1 MEYKLSARKK
11 NKRNK
16 ILLILIFIIA
26 AIAVG
31 YLYYH
36 QKYGRFSIKTD
47 NAYIKQDILYL
58 SPKVSG
64 TIDKV
69 YIHSPQKISKGEL
82 VAHIDDTDYK
92 LAFEGAKEALVQSVM
107 AFKRLSMQAK
117 EAKVNIELSQILLQK
132 AQKDFK
138 REQSLYDQKAVSD
151 DIFEKSKIGY
161 DKANQGLILA
171 KQRYQTIK
179 AMLGNA
185 DAEQNPQIKAAITNL
200 KKAYLALKRCDIVSP
215 IDGVVAK
222 KSFTVGSLV
231 SPRSTLVAI
240 VPQSG
245 FWVDANFKEP
255 KIKDIKIGQSVKLY
269 SDLYGKDVVYHGK
282 VEGVS
287 AGTGAVFSLLPPQNA
302 TGNWIKIVQRIPI
315 RISLNQKELQD
326 HPLHVG
332 SSMTAIVD
340 ISDQKVQKLSK
351 IETKPKAD
359 SNENEEKYIDYI
371 DKLAKKIIKENL

>member
-1 MEYKLSARKK
+1 MSARKK

-26 AIAVG
+26 AIVVG

-36 QKYGRFSIKTD
+36 QKYGKFSIKTD

-69 YIHSPQKISKGEL
+69 YIHAPQKISKGEL

-107 AFKRLSMQAK
+107 AFKRLSLQAK

-138 REQSLYDQKAVSD
+138 REQNLHDQKAVSD

-200 KKAYLALKRCDIVSP
+200 KKAYLALKRCNIVSP

-222 KSFTVGSLV
+222 KSFTIGSLV
-231 SPRSTLVAI
+231 SPRSTLAAI

-255 KIKDIKIGQSVKLY
+255 KIKNIKIGQSVKLY

-282 VEGVS
+282 VEGIS

-315 RISLNQKELQD
+315 RISLDQKELQK

-340 ISDQKVQKLSK
+340 ISDQKAQKLSK